1 MAKALLRKSTQVDF
15 DSLLLPEE
23 KEIKSTGVEAIW
35 KIGELLLRAKAKVI
49 HETGDKRAPGFEDW
63 CEKRIGMTPR
73 TARRYMRAFQNQ
85 EEDLGIIWSN
95 KSRTLT
101 SANSDII
108 LDESSKKRLLLQEA
122 DLTDEQAV
130 IKMIGKGRVDVVI
143 ADPPYG
149 IKYND
154 LVASLA
160 RVSKAVLKS
169 TGSLFVM
176 CGQSNL
182 PDMFAILGQEL
193 IYRWTFA
200 YLTPGGQSAQIWPV
214 QINTFWKPVLWY
226 SKNGEKPD
234 KWNGDVIKSK
244 ENDNDNRFHEW
255 GQSLSG
261 SLELVE
267 KASQPEELIFDP
279 FLGGGS
285 ITLAALALG
294 RKVIG
299 IDIDPKCIETTEKRL
314 EAAIA
319 AGQS

>member
-1 MAKALLRKSTQVDF
+1 MGKKLIPSPDVYLT
-15 DSLLLPEE
+15 EE
-23 KEIKSTGVEAIW
+23 EHEIKSTGVEAIW
-35 KIGELLLRAKAKVI
+35 KIGEILLRAKAKVI

-63 CEKRIGMTPR
+63 CKKRIGMKPR
-73 TARRYMRAFQNQ
+73 KAQRFMRAFQNQ
-85 EEDLGIIWSN
+85 EENLGIIWQNESA
-95 KSRTLT
+95 SLT
-101 SANSDII
+101 TPNSDII
-108 LDESSKKRLLLQEA
+108 LDSSAKDRLLLQEA

-130 IKMIGKGRVDVVI
+130 IKMIGKGRIDVVI
-143 ADPPYG
+143 TDPPYG
-149 IKYND
+149 PKYND
-154 LVASLA
+154 LVASLV

-200 YLTPGGQSAQIWPV
+200 YLTPGGQSVQIWPAL
-214 QINTFWKPVLWY
+214 INTFWKPVLWY

-244 ENDNDNRFHEW
+244 ENDNDKRFHEW

-285 ITLAALALG
+285 IALAALALG

-319 AGQS
+319 RSQT